1 MGDITIELVELS
13 KVYPKSAG
21 DFLFSL
27 IMAAIGRTSSKES
40 AKPALSHLSLQVN
53 KGERLGVIGQN
64 GAGKS
69 TLLQIIAGIIEPSSG
84 KIKIN
89 GKVKAILTLG
99 IGLREDLTGRE
110 NIYLDGKA
118 QGKTNNEIEQ
128 DISKIIDFTELG
140 KYIDLPVRSYSTGMK
155 SRLAFAIATEIKPE
169 ILIIDETLSV
179 GDAAFSEKSKK
190 RISQLCAAG
199 SIVII
204 VSHDMKLIREL
215 CNRCVWLEN
224 GKMTMDGSPELIT
237 NSYIE
242 KVRNHDDIEYN
253 KRFQNLIT
261 CMSFLDGY
269 SLGELK
275 INSLGEDL
283 KRIISG
289 APITITCNF
298 LQNNQKFNSFFK
310 LICKR
315 LDEVIICEYTASL
328 DKFSNTKNISFEF
341 PRFNLSQGFYHFEL
355 FWVDDLGNKLS
366 VSTSILEVTSGND
379 LEGGRP
385 VLLDVG
391 ITECAP
397 ARESIT

>member
-1 MGDITIELVELS
+1 MEDINIELIELS

-27 IMAAIGRTSSKES
+27 IMATIGRATFKQS
-40 AKPALSHLSLQVN
+40 AKPALSHLSLKIN

-69 TLLQIIAGIIEPSSG
+69 TLLQIIAGIIEPSVG

-99 IGLREDLTGRE
+99 IGLRDDLTGRE

-118 QGKTNNEIEQ
+118 QGKNNNQIEY
-128 DISKIIDFTELG
+128 DINKIIDFTELG
-140 KYIDLPVRSYSTGMK
+140 KYIDFPVRSYSTGMK

-215 CNRCVWLEN
+215 CNRCVWLEH
-224 GKMTMDGSPELIT
+224 GKMIMDGSPELIT

-242 KVRNHDDIEYN
+242 KIRNNDDIEYN
-253 KRFQNLIT
+253 KRFQNLII
-261 CMSFLDGY
+261 CKSFLDGY

-275 INSLGEDL
+275 ISSLGEDT

-289 APITITCNF
+289 APISITCKL
-298 LQNNQKFNSFFK
+298 LQNNQKINSFFK

-315 LDEVIICEYTASL
+315 LDEVIICEHVANL
-328 DKFSNTKNISFEF
+328 EKFSDKKNLSFTF

-355 FWVDDLGNKLS
+355 FWIDSVGNKLA
-366 VSTSILEVTSGND
+366 VSTSILEVTSSND

-397 ARESIT
+397 DRERIT